1 MADLVGRWMTG
12 SVRNWWRSRCR
23 RIALNELARIRL
35 RHQLPTEEVRAATV
49 VDSVT
54 RAVCLVDE
62 LATLPELV
70 EEIEVAGVSAGPAEL
85 AAGIRELIEHLRVQ
99 AAAIASLADRLE

>member
-1 MADLVGRWMTG
+1 MPMG
-12 SVRNWWRSRCR
+12 SAEKAGTIPARQPASVQ
-23 RIALNELARIRL
+23 ELQTAMI
-35 RHQLPTEEVRAATV
+35 

-70 EEIEVAGVSAGPAEL
+70 DEIELAGVLAGEPAL
-85 AAGIRELIEHLRVQ
+85 ADGIRELIEHLRVQ
-99 AAAIASLADRLE
+99 AAAIAPLADRLERIAIGPDRTG

>member
-1 MADLVGRWMTG
+1 MKDAQ
-12 SVRNWWRSRCR
+12 
-23 RIALNELARIRL
+23 IATI
-35 RHQLPTEEVRAATV
+35 

-99 AAAIASLADRLE
+99 AAAIASLADRLEKIAPHR

>member
-1 MADLVGRWMTG
+1 MDFPQPANM
-12 SVRNWWRSRCR
+12 
-23 RIALNELARIRL
+23 
-35 RHQLPTEEVRAATV
+35 EEVQTATI

-70 EEIEVAGVSAGPAEL
+70 DEIEVVAGVSAGQAGL

-99 AAAIASLADRLE
+99 AASIASLADRLERIAPPR